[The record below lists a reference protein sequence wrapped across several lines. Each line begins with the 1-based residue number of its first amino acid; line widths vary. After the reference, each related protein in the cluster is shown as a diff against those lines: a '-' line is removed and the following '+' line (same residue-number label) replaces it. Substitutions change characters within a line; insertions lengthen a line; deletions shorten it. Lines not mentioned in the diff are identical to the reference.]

1 MSSDQANWAAE
12 RLGFS
17 CPFTHISPGSDVVS
31 LECFNIVIASNYY
44 PDGRKNED
52 WVKRFIT
59 ENPDL
64 VFTLTLIGKSW
75 GTFVQDLKTSKV
87 KVEWYGPDTNFDL
100 EYALILK
107 VIRQADLFLYTGF
120 DEGSLGA
127 LDAYLLGV
135 PLLISD
141 QGFHKNF
148 EKRGDISLFSNYEE
162 FSANLRHIIL
172 EKNTTLRRNDEWA
185 WSKYSDSHIQL
196 WEALFKKATS

>member
-1 MSSDQANWAAE
+1 
-12 RLGFS
+12 
-17 CPFTHISPGSDVVS
+17 
-31 LECFNIVIASNYY
+31 
-44 PDGRKNED
+44 
-52 WVKRFIT
+52 
-59 ENPDL
+59 
-64 VFTLTLIGKSW
+64 
-75 GTFVQDLKTSKV
+75 VQDLRTSKV